1 MAIYPGAHVRLI
13 STSYLP
19 GNGISMAAYNRIN
32 HHVAAGYGSL
42 FNFFNQSGRASSHF
56 WVAKSGLV
64 EQYVDTA
71 RRAEADLHGNDATIS
86 IETESK
92 GEAWT
97 EAQVTAIID
106 LDIWICNTHG
116 IPKRLAQNSQI
127 GETSKGLSWHR
138 LGIDGNFPA
147 LPSRLA
153 GRLQRGGGM
162 RYSVSTGKT
171 CPVDGPIN
179 QMYDRIAP
187 GVAGGAAVPG
197 PKPEPP
203 RPRPPAG
210 QLVVDGMWG
219 NATTSKAQEVLGTEV
234 DGEVWYQYL
243 PNKQP
248 AFVGGWVYNYA
259 KGKGSPLIKKMQ
271 QGMGITDDGVVGTQF
286 IKSLQARY
294 GLVQDG
300 ELWAN
305 SPCVKEFQRR
315 LNAGGW

>member
-1 MAIYPGAHVRLI
+1 MAIYPGARVRLLN
-13 STSYLP
+13 TAYLT
-19 GNGISMAAYNRIN
+19 GGSMAAYNRIN

-42 FNFFNQSGRASSHF
+42 YGFFNQPRRASSHF

-64 EQYVDTA
+64 EQYVDTS

-97 EAQVTAIID
+97 EAQVQAIIA
-106 LDIWICNTHG
+106 LDIWLCNTHG
-116 IPKRLAQNSQI
+116 IPKKLATSSQ
-127 GETSKGLSWHR
+127 TNDSSRGLSWHR

-162 RYSVSTGKT
+162 HYSTAKGKT

-179 QMYDRIAP
+179 QMYDRIFP
-187 GVAGGAAVPG
+187 GVSGNATPPNPSPG
-197 PKPEPP
+197 PS
-203 RPRPPAG
+203 PRPPSG

-219 NATTSKAQEVLGTEV
+219 SATTTKAQQVLGTAV
-234 DGEVWYQYL
+234 DGEIWYQYL

-248 AFVGGWVYNYA
+248 AFVSGWIYNYSS
-259 KGKGSPLIKKMQ
+259 GKGSALVKAMQ
-271 QGMGITDDGVVGTQF
+271 SGMGIAADGVWGKNTT
-286 IKSLQARY
+286 IALQKRY
-294 GLVQDG
+294 GLVADG

-305 SPCVKEFQRR
+305 SPCIKEFQRR